1 MASIEPVR
9 EPTNCLSYTIDAAD
23 TIVAVSGLWDDF
35 ARDNDGESIV
45 AEKIMGQKLDQ
56 FIHGDE
62 TLMFVRTMI
71 MSARVLQRPVHRP
84 YRCDS
89 PSLKRFMEMT
99 VQPRPE
105 GVVEVIHR
113 ELRCEPIACK
123 IPVVAEFSG
132 ARAPFVK
139 RCSLCNRV
147 RAKDVWSEIDE
158 AVQAKRLPAD
168 VAPLRVIYG
177 VCPDCLV
184 HRGVAL

>member
-1 MASIEPVR
+1 MASSEPVR
-9 EPTNCLSYTIDAAD
+9 EQANCLSYTIDAAD

-71 MSARVLQRPVHRP
+71 MSARVLQRPVYRP

-89 PSLKRFMEMT
+89 PKLKRFMEMT
-99 VQPRPE
+99 VQPRSE
-105 GVVEVIHR
+105 GSVEVMHR

-123 IPVVAEFSG
+123 IPVAAESSG
-132 ARAPFVK
+132 AHVPFVK
-139 RCSLCNRV
+139 RCSLCNRI
-147 RAKDVWSEIDE
+147 RAEGVWSEIDE
-158 AVQAKRLPAD
+158 AAEAKRLPAE
-168 VAPLRVIYG
+168 VAPLKVIYG
-177 VCPDCLV
+177 VCPDCLAS
-184 HRGVAL
+184 RGVVL

>member
-1 MASIEPVR
+1 MASSEPVG
-9 EPTNCLSYTIDAAD
+9 EQTSALSYTIDRAD
-23 TIVAVSGLWDDF
+23 TIVAVSGAWDDF
-35 ARDNDGESIV
+35 ARDNDGAAIV
-45 AEKIMGQKLDQ
+45 SERIIGQKLDQ

-105 GVVEVIHR
+105 GIVEVIHR
-113 ELRCEPIACK
+113 ELRSEPIACK
-123 IPVVAEFSG
+123 IPVVAESPG

-139 RCSLCNRV
+139 RCSVCNRV

-158 AVQAKRLPAD
+158 AAQAKRLPAD
-168 VAPLRVIYG
+168 VAPLKVIYG
-177 VCPDCLV
+177 VCPDCLAS
-184 HRGVAL
+184 RGVTL